1 MPCYGHRFAKNSKLI
16 EHWHRWNMVQMVA
29 EQYDYI
35 TACDWEIAHEHDG
48 SMFETMEQLVK
59 AHPDID
65 FHIAIGMDNA
75 NCMTLPREQGGWD
88 RGALLVERFPFIVFT
103 RQGVEIKS
111 SWWTRRP
118 HAQIE
123 YSNLLSSSEL
133 RECIGEGKHNFAERH
148 TNPKVWDYIVSGNLF
163 GFDPNKGKS

>member
-59 AHPDID
+59 THPDID

-88 RGALLVERFPFIVFT
+88 RGALLVEQFPFIVFT

-118 HAQIE
+118 HVQIE

-133 RECIGEGKHNFAERH
+133 RECISEGKHDFAERH